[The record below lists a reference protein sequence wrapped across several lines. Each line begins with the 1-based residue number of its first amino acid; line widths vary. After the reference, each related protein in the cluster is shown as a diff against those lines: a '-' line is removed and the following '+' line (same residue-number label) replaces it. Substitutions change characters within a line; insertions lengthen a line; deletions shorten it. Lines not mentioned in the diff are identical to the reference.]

1 MMYHMKKIIDHDKEI
16 FLPNCMYS
24 VKYRTD
30 LFQEDYSDSDIGI
43 SAQVIKFLKG
53 SNKMTELEQ
62 RQEQLLKKLDTL
74 YDRIKTISTYCK
86 VDNIQETKTSKPDKC
101 LPAPEEVVLVL
112 SPDNWPWY
120 LNLILKKPIDLNI
133 SWHIH
138 SSVPNDK
145 VAKIKNY
152 VKNLRETKSN
162 STINLRLIFKCVS
175 ADTELKIS
183 TLDVPIVGNVN
194 ILRYL
199 SYVYP
204 SVIPYNTNDHQVE
217 ALLDICHL
225 LERASDKNKE
235 ALVKKL
241 FANEK
246 NWINGSEFSIVDVA
260 AYNVIKQW
268 KNVPNYISKT
278 WFEKTN
284 KLFL

>member
-43 SAQVIKFLKG
+43 SAQG

-152 VKNLRETKSN
+152 VKNLQETKSN

-260 AYNVIKQW
+260 A
-268 KNVPNYISKT
+268 
-278 WFEKTN
+278 
-284 KLFL
+284 

>member
-43 SAQVIKFLKG
+43 SAQG

-86 VDNIQETKTSKPDKC
+86 VDNIQETKISKPDKC

-152 VKNLRETKSN
+152 VKNLQETKSN

-268 KNVPNYISKT
+268 KNVPNYISKP